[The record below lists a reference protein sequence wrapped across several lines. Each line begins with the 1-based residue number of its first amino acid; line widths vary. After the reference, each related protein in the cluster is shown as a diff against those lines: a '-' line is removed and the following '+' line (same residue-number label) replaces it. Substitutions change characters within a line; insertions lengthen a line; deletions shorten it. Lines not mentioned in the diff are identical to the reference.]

1 MDIIKKEGTSE
12 VHFITNDK
20 LKIFM
25 KEVQTIFKNQLEE
38 THVLREGRY
47 YESILEIQYSIR
59 QHIIQ
64 NQHRIDF
71 NNKSFRLIDGDP
83 KSMPSLFGLYMMV
96 VSDVDHIDSI
106 LDVMEQVEKNYFVHM
121 GVKHYIGTDASAV
134 LFYETEIHEKKV
146 CCCSHKCSLEHMG
159 VIKNYRTNYHV
170 VIGCDCIKKN

>member
-1 MDIIKKEGTSE
+1 MNNIKNQGTSE

-25 KEVQTIFKNQLEE
+25 KEVQKIFKNQLEE

-47 YESILEIQYSIR
+47 YESILEIQYTIR
-59 QHIIQ
+59 QYIIQ

-83 KSMPSLFGLYMMV
+83 KSMPSLFGLYIMA
-96 VSDVDHIDSI
+96 VSDVEHIDSI
-106 LDVMEQVEKNYFVHM
+106 LDVMEQVEKKYFVHM
-121 GVKHYIGTDASAV
+121 GVKHYVGTDASAV
-134 LFYETEIHEKKV
+134 LFYEKEIHEKKV

-159 VIKNYRTNYHV
+159 VIKNCITNYHV
-170 VIGCDCIKKN
+170 YAHFEG